1 VLLAADGVSR
11 AEQLTS
17 GGEPV
22 TQRTD
27 RVDELLRQE
36 IGDLIAR
43 EIADPA
49 VGFATVTDV
58 ETSPDLRHARVWVS
72 VIGQPEAREASVQAL
87 QRAMPFVR
95 AQLGRRLRLKRI
107 PEFSV
112 RLDESVERG
121 ARVLQLLNE
130 LEAGASPDDI
140 EVGESLPTPSRGFAA
155 EPSEAADGAALAAG
169 PPSAK
174 PRRRRGSGGKTAAT
188 GRHGGHKSTTRRH
201 PKR

>member
-1 VLLAADGVSR
+1 VS
-11 AEQLTS
+11 
-17 GGEPV
+17 
-22 TQRTD
+22 QRTE
-27 RVDELLRQE
+27 RIDELLRQE

-49 VGFATVTDV
+49 VGFATITDV

-72 VIGQPEAREASVQAL
+72 VIGQPEAREASVHAL

-130 LEAGASPDDI
+130 LEAGQSPH
-140 EVGESLPTPSRGFAA
+140 ELVHGESLPTPTRGFA
-155 EPSEAADGAALAAG
+155 PEAAEGIEPASGA
-169 PPSAK
+169 PQSE
-174 PRRRRGSGGKTAAT
+174 PRRSRSGASSTHRRRTSTKRTP
-188 GRHGGHKSTTRRH
+188 RGHA
-201 PKR
+201 KR